1 MPLLEAVIFSCLW
14 AFGLGQ
20 VKLEQPEISISR
32 ARYKSAHILCKV
44 STKDFTNAVIHWY
57 RQKPHQEIEHL
68 TYVLSSYT
76 QVSLGGKKNKLE
88 ATKNAITST
97 STLKVNFLEQEDEAM
112 YYCACW
118 ALTNV
123 LTVWVKRF
131 AQGTKLIVTP
141 PDRNLDAAIFPK
153 PTIFFPSIDERR
165 LHKSGTYLC
174 LLEDF
179 FPDVIKIDWKEK
191 DDETI
196 LTSQQGDT
204 MKTNDTYMK
213 FSWLTVTEASV
224 DKEHKCIVK
233 HEMNKGKAV
242 QEILFS
248 SHIKEL
254 SAITSRKASLK
265 DETDNL
271 QVQLMNTSAYYTYLL
286 LLFKNLIYFTIIL
299 FYLLGI
305 PALCGNGKSSST
317 WWHHVSTCLHWLLLP
332 KASSEYIMGHSG
344 FGLFQ
349 FTCVFLLCHYCRMI
363 LQTIGQAEKFT
374 LQQEQLL
381 P

>member
-32 ARYKSAHILCKV
+32 ARYKSAPILCKV
-44 STKDFTNAVIHWY
+44 SSKDFTNEVIHWY

-68 TYVLSSYT
+68 TYILTSYT

-118 ALTNV
+118 DWIHSIRVAKKSYARTILRSNCQYKVSSCWSCHEAQEKADVFVEPLTNV
-123 LTVWVKRF
+123 VTVWVKRF

-153 PTIFFPSIDERR
+153 PTIFFPSIAERR

-191 DDETI
+191 DKTI

-204 MKTNDTYMK
+204 MKTKDTYMK
-213 FSWLTVTEASV
+213 FSWLTVTEASME
-224 DKEHKCIVK
+224 KEHKCIIE

-254 SAITSRKASLK
+254 SAITSRKSFLK
-265 DETDNL
+265 DETDTL

-286 LLFKNLIYFTIIL
+286 LLFKNLIYFAIIL

-305 PALCGNGKSSST
+305 PALCGNGKSS
-317 WWHHVSTCLHWLLLP
+317 
-332 KASSEYIMGHSG
+332 
-344 FGLFQ
+344 
-349 FTCVFLLCHYCRMI
+349 
-363 LQTIGQAEKFT
+363 
-374 LQQEQLL
+374 
-381 P
+381 